1 MGLSGGWVEQVQ
13 AVRSQTFHPT
23 SIRPGGWVRYVSKA
37 PSSHLTTPWCQDHQV
52 RGLFM
57 VRHEDS
63 SLNSDELTQPAWVAD
78 STASGDERVSLND
91 CIILT

>member
-13 AVRSQTFHPT
+13 AVRSQTFHPA
-23 SIRPGGWVRYVSKA
+23 SIRPSGSVRYVSKA
-37 PSSHLTTPWCQDHQV
+37 TSSHLTTPLCQDHQV
-52 RGLFM
+52 RGLLM

-63 SLNSDELTQPAWVAD
+63 SLNSDELTQPAWVPD

-91 CIILT
+91 CIILG